1 MLNSARK
8 KLDGTINQNYPH
20 DNTVFWK
27 SKNGNYNYTV
37 INLGTL
43 PLQPILKYTQLPGS
57 YSIPDNYEIE
67 TSWGRSIK
75 NYVQA
80 SINYVEKTP
89 HFKIEWTYN
98 EQTYIVVSPILA
110 SDASIKY
117 SFSGIVIF
125 ELQLYEEL
133 SRAISKRKP
142 LQYVNPLSDL
152 SNVSHRNKIKRVAVN
167 LFNNFEAKKN
177 KIWNSAD
184 NPKLKNIVLE
194 AGEQPWLIE
203 FEKEQQLE
211 KKKAQKII
219 QTMDQ
224 SNISRKGYR
233 SLTDT
238 SYNLPKEWLVSE
250 EKHNIDKIMQTHI
263 PLLVFNMKSQIQ
275 NSDSN
280 SEEDVTTLEKG
291 GYRSISKIPQ
301 FVIPKLVAS
310 QVLNYE
316 TPIYLRVS
324 GDGRNVGKKK
334 NHVMV
339 TLAILNNKNNIMKP
353 EKHYT
358 ISLFSGK
365 ESYASLQI
373 ALEPI
378 RNELQDLYKNGF
390 IDNQGRQ
397 WDIDIFFRPIGNFW
411 RSS

>member
-43 PLQPILKYTQLPGS
+43 PSQPILKYIQLPRS
-57 YSIPDNYEIE
+57 YPIPDNYEIE

-194 AGEQPWLIE
+194 A
-203 FEKEQQLE
+203 
-211 KKKAQKII
+211 
-219 QTMDQ
+219 
-224 SNISRKGYR
+224 
-233 SLTDT
+233 DT
-238 SYNLPKEWLVSE
+238 SYDLPKEWLVSE
-250 EKHNIDKIMQTHI
+250 EKHNIDKIMQMHI
-263 PLLVFNMKSQIQ
+263 PLLVFDMKSQIQ
-275 NSDSN
+275 NSDSD

-291 GYRSISKIPQ
+291 GYCSISKILQ

-310 QVLNYE
+310 QVLSYE

-324 GDGRNVGKKK
+324 GDGRNMEKKK

-339 TLAILNNKNNIMKP
+339 TLAILNDKNNIMKP
-353 EKHYT
+353 EKHYYFF
-358 ISLFSGK
+358 IFWQRKLD
-365 ESYASLQI
+365 SLQI

-397 WDIDIFFRPIGNFW
+397 WNIDIFFRPIGNFW
-411 RSS
+411 RSF

>member
-194 AGEQPWLIE
+194 A
-203 FEKEQQLE
+203 
-211 KKKAQKII
+211 
-219 QTMDQ
+219 
-224 SNISRKGYR
+224 
-233 SLTDT
+233 DT
-238 SYNLPKEWLVSE
+238 SYDLPKEWLVSE
-250 EKHNIDKIMQTHI
+250 EKHNIDKIMQMHI
-263 PLLVFNMKSQIQ
+263 PLLVFDMKSQIQ
-275 NSDSN
+275 NSDSD

-291 GYRSISKIPQ
+291 GYCSISKILQ

-310 QVLNYE
+310 IKFEFWEDRE
-316 TPIYLRVS
+316 TKAWKSKSLMGPDKLKVIENFNL
-324 GDGRNVGKKK
+324 
-334 NHVMV
+334 
-339 TLAILNNKNNIMKP
+339 NIMLPPVRATKVQKLWLGFC
-353 EKHYT
+353 ELYKMLGQDELT
-358 ISLFSGK
+358 GSLFHNKAQEWIDLFLTPSHVIPGANAIVKGLYMPNGK
-365 ESYASLQI
+365 
-373 ALEPI
+373 
-378 RNELQDLYKNGF
+378 
-390 IDNQGRQ
+390 
-397 WDIDIFFRPIGNFW
+397 
-411 RSS
+411 